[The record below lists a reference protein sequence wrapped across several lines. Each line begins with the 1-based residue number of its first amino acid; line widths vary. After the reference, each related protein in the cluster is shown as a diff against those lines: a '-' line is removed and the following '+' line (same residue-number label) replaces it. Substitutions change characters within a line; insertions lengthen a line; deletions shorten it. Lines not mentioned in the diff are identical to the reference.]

1 VKQHFFS
8 HIVSIALLASIVFIG
23 CKKIN
28 ESTDLGDGLIPTVDN
43 ITTFEQY
50 LDVVSDNQL
59 FNDTAKV
66 AGDDYLAIGYT
77 NDPDFGQTAAKA
89 YFDLGMSSYMQ
100 NPFVHKDSVVG
111 IDSVVLSLAYNN
123 YYGDTNA
130 SQTIRVYEIASNAAF
145 QDTTS
150 YRYSHPDFLTTGAEL
165 GNKTFQ
171 VKNLDDSIEH
181 RHGSDTLKRVNV
193 IRIKLNNN
201 LGERFKLYDTTNTLN
216 GAFRSDSAFKKAFKG
231 VAIIPDNSGNAL
243 TYIDA
248 SVPQTGLI
256 VYCRIKRAAGV
267 IDTTSVL
274 FNHFG
279 SRIPYASR
287 PTIFSVGQA
296 NMINRNNSG
305 SYLTYLNNGL
315 PADDKVYLQ
324 STPGSYGLLSIP
336 ALDTFRNSVIHLAQL
351 IVTPINSI
359 EQSKFVYPQILF
371 LDVTNNT
378 KDSAF
383 TLDNDMNIPSPLE
396 LRNGAPFSYN
406 LQKYG
411 GLINTDST
419 YRFNISRYIQ
429 RLVTSQTTNYAFR
442 LYAPVQASV
451 FSKNLHEAFPSVG
464 FASLS
469 VGNLPA
475 YGRVA
480 LAGGNYAD
488 ATKRVRLRIVYSK
501 L

>member
-1 VKQHFFS
+1 MKHHFFS
-8 HIVSIALLASIVFIG
+8 HIVSLALLVSIVFIG

-130 SQTIRVYEIASNAAF
+130 SQTIRVYEIATNAAF

-150 YRYSHPDFLTTGAEL
+150 YRYNHPDFLTTGAEL

-279 SRIPYASR
+279 SRIPYASSLSS
-287 PTIFSVGQA
+287 FSIGQA
-296 NMINRNNSG
+296 NTISRSNG
-305 SYLTYLNNGL
+305 GPYLTYLNNGL
-315 PADDKVYLQ
+315 PSDDKIYLQ
-324 STPGSYGLLSIP
+324 STLGSYGSIFVP
-336 ALDTFRNSVIHLAQL
+336 ALDTFRNAVIHKAEL
-351 IVTPINSI
+351 ILSPIPS
-359 EQSKFVYPQILF
+359 SHSGTFRFPTALL
-371 LDVTNNT
+371 LDNVNT
-378 KDSAF
+378 AMDTAF
-383 TLDNDMNIPSPLE
+383 TFDNDMAISPSSLTS
-396 LRNGAPFSYN
+396 FSYDFASF
-406 LQKYG
+406 G
-411 GLINTDST
+411 GLIKSDST
-419 YRFNISRYIQ
+419 YRFNVARYVQAI
-429 RLVTSQTTNYAFR
+429 VTKRNPNRKWR
-442 LYAPVQASV
+442 LYSPVRSTLYSPLLTKSGTMFINDKV
-451 FSKNLHEAFPSVG
+451 AF
-464 FASLS
+464 
-469 VGNLPA
+469 
-475 YGRVA
+475 GRVVF
-480 LAGGNYAD
+480 AGGNYAD